1 MDQNALLEGR
11 IRDLSEKAYNSNYLT
26 HSCFLAASELAQFHA
41 ILRKQ
46 GISSKVHAVNGA
58 PYLIFGGRADAD
70 RNVVVFLPD
79 YMTEESF
86 LAEEPAQG
94 DVIRCLHVTPL
105 NRKFTDALTHRDY
118 LGALMNMG
126 IERDQIGDILC
137 GDAEAFIF
145 VLSDMADII
154 AREFTRVKHTSVS
167 CEVVPP
173 SACTLEPAWEELIT
187 AENVFIDGRT
197 VIDTSYTLKPDER
210 ISVRGHGKFIFTG
223 TGNTTKKGRV
233 YAHVKL
239 YK

>member
-11 IRDLSEKAYNSNYLT
+11 IRDLYEKAYNSNYLT
-26 HSCFLAASELAQFHA
+26 HTCFLAASELAQFHA

-46 GISSKVHAVNGA
+46 GISSKVHAVNGV

-154 AREFTRVKHTSVS
+154 ARELTRVKHTSVS
-167 CEVVPP
+167 
-173 SACTLEPAWEELIT
+173 
-187 AENVFIDGRT
+187 
-197 VIDTSYTLKPDER
+197 
-210 ISVRGHGKFIFTG
+210 
-223 TGNTTKKGRV
+223 
-233 YAHVKL
+233 
-239 YK
+239 